1 MESGQAVNITVKVD
15 GSREGYRCKAEEVT
29 AGSADYTKDA
39 DSFLTKSGDSLVF
52 TPPVH
57 YGNSEVYYRIT
68 IWAEEVPMVRCVVE
82 LAVQP
87 GEKPEPE
94 IVVELAVQPGEKPEP
109 EIQEEPVAG
118 GDPAAAGDPA
128 ATNTPGAAAEP
139 SSPGESTEAG

>member
-39 DSFLTKSGDSLVF
+39 DSFLTKNGDSLVF

-68 IWAEEVPMVRCVVE
+68 IYSEEVPMVRCVVE

-94 IVVELAVQPGEKPEP
+94 I
-109 EIQEEPVAG
+109 QEEPFAV
-118 GDPAAAGDPA
+118 DEPE
-128 ATNTPGAAAEP
+128 ATDTPGAEAESP
-139 SSPGESTEAG
+139 SPGESTEAG